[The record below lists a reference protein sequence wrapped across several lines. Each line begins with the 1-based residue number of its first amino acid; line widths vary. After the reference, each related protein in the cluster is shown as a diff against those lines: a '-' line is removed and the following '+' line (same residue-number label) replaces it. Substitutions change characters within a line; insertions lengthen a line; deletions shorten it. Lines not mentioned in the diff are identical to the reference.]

1 MESITYSKVKHGKS
15 FKYSLTTTTSN
26 LSSKENR
33 QFFKNVMP
41 RSSNQCCTGRA
52 CIPLL
57 TRLQSPEVHN
67 TLLGAKNSSLWN
79 QVQVQAHP
87 ASISSPP
94 ATHQIPYPSSW
105 WSQFHSFD
113 VLHSSASHFTLAGS
127 QGRPRRCLWQTL
139 QKLFEEPGEKQ
150 DSSVP
155 ALQGHVAEG
164 CSPSAAPQCLDS
176 QLWLRWVMPEEI
188 SFCQPSSQ
196 ITATRSD
203 QLLRDSTHLMQS
215 FKQAVIVLHWLLFF
229 KLKIAGKFD
238 VSTAQTQGLSGSVVL
253 ILVPCW
259 VEIVTQRHPNG
270 SSTSPPSFAF
280 HSTVLVA
287 NPSFLELIC
296 LKYLPFLSKI
306 FKFMFDI

>member
-1 MESITYSKVKHGKS
+1 MSCPDHPTSAAQAESASPSWPVFPVPWSPQCTAR
-15 FKYSLTTTTSN
+15 
-26 LSSKENR
+26 SKE
-33 QFFKNVMP
+33 F
-41 RSSNQCCTGRA
+41 
-52 CIPLL
+52 IPVKPSAGSRTSCFHLL
-57 TRLQSPEVHN
+57 QPLTKYPTPHHHDPSF
-67 TLLGAKNSSLWN
+67 SSL
-79 QVQVQAHP
+79 
-87 ASISSPP
+87 
-94 ATHQIPYPSSW
+94 
-105 WSQFHSFD
+105 D
-113 VLHSSASHFTLAGS
+113 VLGSSASHFTLARLRAGS
-127 QGRPRRCLWQTL
+127 RGRPLSCLWQTL

-176 QLWLRWVMPEEI
+176 HLWLCWAMPEEI

-229 KLKIAGKFD
+229 KLKIAGMCD
-238 VSTAQTQGLSGSVVL
+238 VSTAQTQGISGWVVL

-259 VEIVTQRHPNG
+259 DEIATQHHPSG
-270 SSTSPPSFAF
+270 SSASPPSFAF

-287 NPSFLELIC
+287 KPSFLELTSI
-296 LKYLPFLSKI
+296 LNI
-306 FKFMFDI
+306 FHS